1 VAERYGVV
9 VEPFKVYA
17 LDRSTRMGSS
27 FDYRII
33 GVTDAPV
40 DDTSLREMFAKH
52 GPGILECKNVDGR
65 IFRAN
70 WKDGEAPGHI
80 EVQVQHQLA
89 LTDIPWS
96 VIAALVGGNEVHTLI
111 RERDPRVAAGLR
123 AKIAEFWRTIEA
135 DEAPPAIMPDDA
147 DAVIA
152 LYQYAS
158 DGVYDATGNIEV
170 ASLLS
175 EYEAL
180 RLSIKA
186 SEERMSV
193 IKATILPIAG
203 ENGTLISDVGRV
215 SLTQTKDSPGRVIT
229 AEMVGTTIGARSGYR
244 MFRFTPKK

>member
-1 VAERYGVV
+1 MTTEYITHDNHADWLADRLGAINSTEASALFGLSPYETLFSLWQRKRHGQRDEVMDNDRMQAGRHIEPAIASLVAERYGVV

-96 VIAALVGGNEVHTLI
+96 VIAGLPPVTVTVWFLREVTWMI
-111 RERDPRVAAGLR
+111 SVLR
-123 AKIAEFWRTIEA
+123 A
-135 DEAPPAIMPDDA
+135 PA
-147 DAVIA
+147 
-152 LYQYAS
+152 
-158 DGVYDATGNIEV
+158 
-170 ASLLS
+170 
-175 EYEAL
+175 
-180 RLSIKA
+180 
-186 SEERMSV
+186 
-193 IKATILPIAG
+193 
-203 ENGTLISDVGRV
+203 
-215 SLTQTKDSPGRVIT
+215 
-229 AEMVGTTIGARSGYR
+229 
-244 MFRFTPKK
+244 